1 MGNLVWHEYARL
13 ISITASAY
21 AVWCSFFALFYRK
34 FFWDFIG
41 GTLRDPGGL
50 QPAPSAAIF
59 ITLIVKAPVIPI
71 ITAVIALI
79 ILSVE
84 NPLPQ
89 IKSMSIHRSLILRI
103 VLLVFQAFFA
113 VLFYQILT
121 LVGSSFEK
129 AQAEGDL
136 FFFPST
142 IVKHGDGSGIEYEI
156 RLCPALQNK
165 PHLPTPHFTG
175 QDDTPLKTKGDP
187 FEPPYI
193 PNLLVGDLRDE
204 DNAEDY
210 VVLLNK
216 YSVVPQHFL
225 LVTKE
230 FRSQASPLMP
240 SDLVQTYLL
249 LAAARKARNNL
260 FAFYNCGDNSGASQA
275 HKHVQFIPLEDEDGP
290 PVEYLARSVKLET
303 ADTPFALNL
312 AYANHVYRFPDRFYS
327 SSPEKLEIVL
337 AQAFLSLLD
346 LVISTIRHDPDYPA
360 GKPSYNVVITL
371 EHMHLI
377 PRRQETHIL
386 AETGDALSVNALAF
400 AGMLLVKSER
410 ELAAVK
416 TEGVGKI
423 LRAVGLESVHELQV
437 AGTAAEA
444 IDVET

>member
-1 MGNLVWHEYARL
+1 M
-13 ISITASAY
+13 T
-21 AVWCSFFALFYRK
+21 
-34 FFWDFIG
+34 
-41 GTLRDPGGL
+41 
-50 QPAPSAAIF
+50 PA
-59 ITLIVKAPVIPI
+59 
-71 ITAVIALI
+71 
-79 ILSVE
+79 E
-84 NPLPQ
+84 
-89 IKSMSIHRSLILRI
+89 
-103 VLLVFQAFFA
+103 
-113 VLFYQILT
+113 ILT
-121 LVGSSFEK
+121 KIGPGFEK

-136 FFFPST
+136 LFFPST
-142 IVKHGDGSGIEYEI
+142 IVKHSSDNIEYEI
-156 RLCPALQNK
+156 RLCPALQKK
-165 PHLPTPHFTG
+165 PHLPTPHFAAESKL
-175 QDDTPLKTKGDP
+175 QDP
-187 FEPPYI
+187 FEAPYN
-193 PNLLVGDLRDE
+193 PNLYIGELRDE
-204 DNAEDY
+204 DNTEDY

-230 FRSQASPLMP
+230 FRSQASPLLP
-240 SDLVQTYLL
+240 PDLVQTYLL
-249 LAAARKARNNL
+249 LAAARKARHNL

-290 PVEYLARSVKLET
+290 PIEYLARSVKLET

-312 AYANHVYRFPDRFYS
+312 AYANHVYRFPDRFYT
-327 SSPEKLEIVL
+327 SSPEKLETVL
-337 AQAFLSLLD
+337 AQAFLALLD

-377 PRRQETHIL
+377 PRRQENHIL
-386 AETGDALSVNALAF
+386 AETGDALSVNALAY

-444 IDVET
+444 RDLET